1 MSSDADPVKQQLIVG
16 VRFMPVGKVYFFDAS
31 AYPKLQAGESVVV
44 STSRGRQLGEIASL
58 DPPRNGDADGPFK
71 PIERIATN
79 RDLAVHHYW
88 AGKEPEAL
96 VIAREKA
103 QQFKLEM
110 KVVKAEYTFDG
121 SRLTFLYT
129 SEDPKL
135 ELNAYREDLQRSFK
149 SRIDLRMIGPR
160 DAAKII
166 GGSGACGLSTRCCS
180 MFLTEFSPISIKMAK
195 EQGISLN
202 PSEITGMCGRLRCC
216 LIYEYEQ
223 YVGAR
228 KQLPKRG
235 KEVGTPHGRGKVVS
249 LLPLKESVLVRI
261 EEMTYEVHRDDIV
274 PLAELEAL
282 KKKAEEPCGKHEG
295 CNCGHARKRRRRER
309 DPNRD
314 KDAQEPNDTGE
325 NADDSEETPGD
336 DA

>member
-1 MSSDADPVKQQLIVG
+1 MVCGMSSDSAPVKQQLVVG
-16 VRFMPVGKVYFFDAS
+16 VRFMPVGKVYFFDAR
-31 AYPKLQAGESVVV
+31 AYPNIQKGESVVV

-79 RDLAVHHYW
+79 RDLAVRHYW
-88 AGKEPEAL
+88 EGKEPEAL
-96 VIAREKA
+96 VIAREKT
-103 QQFKLEM
+103 QQLQLEM
-110 KVVKAEYTFDG
+110 KVVKAEYAFDG
-121 SRLTFLYT
+121 SRLTLLYT
-129 SEDPKL
+129 SEDAKL
-135 ELNAYREDLQRSFK
+135 ELNAYREELQRAFK
-149 SRIDLRMIGPR
+149 PRIDLRMIGPR

-216 LIYEYEQ
+216 LIYEYDQ

-235 KEVGTPHGRGKVVS
+235 KEVGTPHGQGKVVN
-249 LLPLKESVLVRI
+249 LLPLKESVLVRVA
-261 EEMTYEVHRDDIV
+261 EMTYEVHRDDIV

-295 CNCGHARKRRRRER
+295 CNCGHAKKRRRRER
-309 DPNRD
+309 DKKRSKEERES
-314 KDAQEPNDTGE
+314 KDAG
-325 NADDSEETPGD
+325 DSGDKPKD